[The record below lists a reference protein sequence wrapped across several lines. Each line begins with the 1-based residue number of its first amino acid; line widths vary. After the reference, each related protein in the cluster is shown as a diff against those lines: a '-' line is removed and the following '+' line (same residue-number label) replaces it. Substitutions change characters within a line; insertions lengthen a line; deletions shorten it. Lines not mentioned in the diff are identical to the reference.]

1 MSCTIN
7 SDGSSTCCAP
17 GGPCSTSSAPIGI
30 PAPINDYRPT
40 DTISK
45 QFGNTCGPFPD
56 NGACGEA
63 LTSFQGVI
71 TNNTSEDA
79 DGSTL
84 FEVSWNMGPGTPT
97 YPVFSY
103 EHPNNIF
110 LVNRGRY
117 QPVNWAGMSDED
129 ITQSWKNS
137 QDLCKATEV
146 RMTIEEALAM
156 GYTHRKEDGS
166 IADRTLPMQRQ
177 LDSPE
182 CQTLIAIEK
191 ENIKRGINQSKSS
204 FGILPNP
211 FPKIKVIDTTGTKT
225 AGLGGSNIAMIL
237 IVGGFIYYAYSKGLL
252 KK

>member
-117 QPVNWAGMSDED
+117 QPVNQND
-129 ITQSWKNS
+129 ISSVQS
-137 QDLCKATEV
+137 
-146 RMTIEEALAM
+146 
-156 GYTHRKEDGS
+156 
-166 IADRTLPMQRQ
+166 
-177 LDSPE
+177 
-182 CQTLIAIEK
+182 
-191 ENIKRGINQSKSS
+191 
-204 FGILPNP
+204 PNP
-211 FPKIKVIDTTGTKT
+211 FTKIEVIDTKT